1 MTLDLDLSVFFLF
14 IVNVTVVVTA
24 TRGAADSNSNSN
36 SDDKQN
42 PMCCVLLI
50 AFAWKKLIR
59 EGSDDDI
66 DIVSSSIFH
75 FVNFSCAI
83 ANSAFEDQDDG

>member
-24 TRGAADSNSNSN
+24 TRGAADSNSNS
-36 SDDKQN
+36 DDKQN

-59 EGSDDDI
+59 GSDDDDI

>member
-24 TRGAADSNSNSN
+24 TRGAADSNSNS
-36 SDDKQN
+36 DDKQN

-59 EGSDDDI
+59 GSDDDDI

-83 ANSAFEDQDDG
+83 ANRAFEDQDDG